1 MSLNMTMIQL
11 NSSPEMR
18 GRTMSIAMMTF
29 GMMPLSAVPFGI
41 IAEKIGTPNA
51 LMISGILL
59 VVSTIVFTTRN
70 RTFRQLQ

>member
-41 IAEKIGTPNA
+41 IAEEIGTPNA
-51 LMISGILL
+51 LMVSGILL
-59 VVSTIVFTTRN
+59 VVSTIVFAARN
-70 RTFRQLQ
+70 RTFRQLL